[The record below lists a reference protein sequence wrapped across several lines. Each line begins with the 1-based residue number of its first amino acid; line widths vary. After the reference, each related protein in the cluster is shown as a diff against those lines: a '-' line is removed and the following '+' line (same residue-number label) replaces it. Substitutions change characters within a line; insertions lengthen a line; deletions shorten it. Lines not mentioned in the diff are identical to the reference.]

1 MLMPLTFDP
10 GVLVKRP
17 FSVGPLGALFVTAL
31 CGLCTVMA
39 CDAWGTDDEDALDP
53 DGDAN
58 DAGSNGENHGDAG
71 FDYTKVRTT
80 LNLAGAA
87 RMLAYGDF
95 NDDGFADVIVGDNR
109 ACFQSSPL
117 YLLTGSGDGTFED
130 QTDDLVSGDTSVDVP
145 FAVSAD
151 FNQDGKP
158 DVAVFDAGCKEVR
171 GNVGTYLGGSPILL
185 LSNSSSL
192 LEVSSNLADAILAY
206 NEGKTDEAPQWPYSG
221 SNLHIKHVVDVDIDQ
236 DGDTDIFVE
245 STGGENITSHFYMN
259 QGDGTFEVDYEN
271 RLPMDAHT
279 NTFTDPAH
287 FWRHQPSVF
296 VDLNGDDALDL
307 VMGQLRDPDPTHID
321 QSSLVLFGDSQGYFS
336 IENRLLLPLPDYN
349 LGYTAV

>member
-95 NDDGFADVIVGDNR
+95 NDDGFADVIV
-109 ACFQSSPL
+109 
-117 YLLTGSGDGTFED
+117 
-130 QTDDLVSGDTSVDVP
+130 
-145 FAVSAD
+145 
-151 FNQDGKP
+151 
-158 DVAVFDAGCKEVR
+158 
-171 GNVGTYLGGSPILL
+171 
-185 LSNSSSL
+185 
-192 LEVSSNLADAILAY
+192 
-206 NEGKTDEAPQWPYSG
+206 
-221 SNLHIKHVVDVDIDQ
+221 
-236 DGDTDIFVE
+236 
-245 STGGENITSHFYMN
+245 
-259 QGDGTFEVDYEN
+259 
-271 RLPMDAHT
+271 
-279 NTFTDPAH
+279 
-287 FWRHQPSVF
+287 
-296 VDLNGDDALDL
+296 
-307 VMGQLRDPDPTHID
+307 
-321 QSSLVLFGDSQGYFS
+321 
-336 IENRLLLPLPDYN
+336 
-349 LGYTAV
+349 